1 MSTEYVSL
9 CRRHADET
17 WILHMN
23 YMADGG
29 KKGIRLV
36 DKEKCR
42 ICERRRER
50 ERNEQMGNNPVT

>member
-1 MSTEYVSL
+1 MPEEFVDL

-17 WILHMN
+17 WILRMN

-29 KKGIRLV
+29 KKGVRYV
-36 DKEKCR
+36 DKEDCIICR
-42 ICERRRER
+42 RRRER